1 MKSSLLIIILILIVI
16 TYSIFERKNAYN
28 LFIEGA
34 KEGTKFTVDLFPYML
49 TFVLAT
55 TMLSSCGITNNI
67 NFQISVKNIV
77 FPFDI
82 ILQALI
88 RPISSSS
95 SLTIMLEIYNKY
107 GADSPAGI
115 IASFIQN
122 STDTTLYVITFYFG
136 CVKINK
142 TKYAIKAGFL
152 IDIINFLIAIF
163 VAFLYFK
170 LQ

>member
-1 MKSSLLIIILILIVI
+1 
-16 TYSIFERKNAYN
+16 
-28 LFIEGA
+28 
-34 KEGTKFTVDLFPYML
+34 
-49 TFVLAT
+49 
-55 TMLSSCGITNNI
+55 
-67 NFQISVKNIV
+67 
-77 FPFDI
+77 
-82 ILQALI
+82 
-88 RPISSSS
+88 
-95 SLTIMLEIYNKY
+95 MLEIYNKY
-107 GADSPAGI
+107 GVDSPAGI